1 MLKTIAPLTISMT
14 TFLTSGCD
22 TDDQRL
28 AKLATDSAEQQA
40 RQSERMAE
48 AHANLTD
55 GARQLVE
62 SAGRS
67 QESLVTI
74 QHGLEKQQAEI
85 GHQRD
90 LLEKDRQVIAWQR
103 HTDPIIASAI
113 VQAAVLLAC
122 VLPLVLC
129 WILLRRPATTDT
141 DGLLTE
147 ILIEENTA
155 DQPLLLPGPISNQ
168 ANRPAGL
175 PPPGQAPF

>member
-1 MLKTIAPLTISMT
+1 MLNL
-14 TFLTSGCD
+14 LTSGCENE
-22 TDDQRL
+22 DQQL
-28 AKLATDSAEQQA
+28 AKLASEAAERQA
-40 RQSERMAE
+40 RQSERMME

-85 GHQRD
+85 GRQRD
-90 LLEKDRQVIAWQR
+90 LLEKDRQDIAWQR
-103 HTDPIIASAI
+103 HTDPIIAGAI
-113 VQAAVLLAC
+113 VQAAVLIAC

-129 WILLRRPATTDT
+129 WFVLRRPATADA

-147 ILIEENTA
+147 ILIEEITA
-155 DQPLLLPGPISNQ
+155 DQPLLLPGPIASS
-168 ANRPAGL
+168 ANRPTG
-175 PPPGQAPF
+175 PPRQARHHF